1 MKKIQT
7 KNKLHMQVRGLGA
20 APLPTV
26 ETDMAALSERELSS
40 VTGGGKFDPMIPG
53 RTNTCD

>member
-7 KNKLHMQVRGLGA
+7 KNKLHVQVRGLGA
-20 APLPTV
+20 APQPTV

-40 VTGGGKFDPMIPG
+40 VTGGQFEPMNRG
-53 RTNTCD
+53 RTRTC